1 MLIMHDG
8 VDKIVE
14 IIYMYHFQGITIPD
28 IINTGIDT
36 SVATTLKQNLLPSM
50 RGKTR
55 NYFGKK
61 YQILEDDEGKYKNV
75 IYKYIEHIKEN
86 TDGLDG
92 VGFDLLEEKLL
103 EDIPEILGLDVIK
116 KSNIQ
121 IESVE
126 IKNFKKIESAK
137 FTLGDITYI
146 LGGNNSGKSSILQAM
161 YTAISSVQAAKWYG
175 KDTIPESK
183 LWYMPTGDFSNLGH
197 EKSWGSANS
206 EDVGFISFKGK
217 VRKNS
222 EQENFENQEPKCD
235 ITLYRAVNSNLG
247 TRTVLSSSFGTVIT
261 DPNTLYSIYAPG
273 VSGIP
278 LYEEKCSEA
287 SVFRKAAGGEANYV
301 LRNILHLLS
310 KEHKLNSLEKY
321 IKDIFED
328 DVSIEVKYDGIKDPN
343 VYVSI
348 SRDGSKYIPLEM
360 WGTGMLQVIQIFAY
374 VLLFN
379 PSLLILDEPDS
390 HIHPSGQKELNRALE
405 KISTSLRCKVI
416 VATHSRHLLV
426 DPPKNSSM
434 VWMANGKVVSQ
445 SMDDVADALET
456 MGAFDTFDPKKY
468 YEYLVVSEDKDM
480 KLLKNIFINL
490 FPKSKENVYY
500 YSTEGCGEINTGK
513 LKHALRMFS
522 RLNSKSEKITKV
534 IIHQDRD
541 YRDNN
546 MIEKFKEDLNRLS
559 EAYVKVYIF
568 VTQGNDLES
577 YYISKEHL
585 YSVYPELTSC
595 ENEYNSFVENLR
607 KSEKYIKKI
616 ASTMVWSNNGLR
628 RDIISKKYDEKSQ
641 KYIQDMNSL
650 NSLKDNYIL
659 KIKSGDF
666 IHGKTEY
673 KRIKDFLVGR
683 GLESQK
689 LVDSIPDTLVQE
701 IKSLLNENE

>member
-1 MLIMHDG
+1 MHNG
-8 VDKIVE
+8 VDKIAE
-14 IIYMYHFQGITIPD
+14 IIYMYHFQGITIPN
-28 IINTGIDT
+28 IINTGIDK
-36 SVATTLKQNLLPSM
+36 SVATTLKQHFLPSM

-61 YQILEDDEGKYKNV
+61 YQILENDKDKYKNV
-75 IYKYIEHIKEN
+75 IYKYINDVKEN
-86 TDGLDG
+86 NDGIKG
-92 VGFDLLEEKLL
+92 SGFDLLEEKLL
-103 EDIPEILGLDVIK
+103 EDIPEILELDVIK

-126 IKNFKKIESAK
+126 IKNFKKIQCAE

-161 YTAISSVQAAKWYG
+161 YAAISSVQAAKWY
-175 KDTIPESK
+175 KRDTIPESK
-183 LWYMPTGDFSNLGH
+183 LWYMPTGDFSSLGY
-197 EKSWGSANS
+197 EKPWGGVNS
-206 EDVGFISFKGK
+206 GDVGFISFKGK
-217 VRKNS
+217 VRKNG

-247 TRTVLSSSFGTVIT
+247 TETVLSSNFGTVIT
-261 DPNTLYSIYAPG
+261 DPNTLYSIYVPG

-328 DVSIEVKYDGIKDPN
+328 DVSIEVNYDGIKDPN

-360 WGTGMLQVIQIFAY
+360 WGTGILQVIQIFAY

-390 HIHPSGQKELNRALE
+390 HIHPSGQKELNCALE

-434 VWMANGKVVSQ
+434 VWVANGKVVSQ

-468 YEYLVVSEDKDM
+468 YEYLVVGEDKDM
-480 KLLKNIFINL
+480 KLLKNTFINL
-490 FPKSKENVYY
+490 FPDSKDNVYY
-500 YSTEGCGEINTGK
+500 YSTEGCGEINTEK
-513 LKHALRMFS
+513 LKHALRMFN
-522 RLNSKSEKITKV
+522 RLNSKYERVTKV

-541 YRDNN
+541 YRNDD
-546 MIEKFKEDLNRLS
+546 MINKFKEGLNKLS
-559 EAYVKVYIF
+559 ETYIEVYIF
-568 VTQGNDLES
+568 ITQGNDLES
-577 YYISKEHL
+577 YYISKKHL
-585 YSVYPELTSC
+585 FTVYPELTSM
-595 ENEYNSFVENLR
+595 EHEYISFVENLR
-607 KSEKYIKKI
+607 KSKKYIEKI
-616 ASTMVWSNNGLR
+616 ASTMAWSNDGLR
-628 RDIISKKYDEKSQ
+628 KDIISKTYDENSRDYSQ
-641 KYIQDMNSL
+641 KMHSL
-650 NSLKDNYIL
+650 DILKDTYTRNIE
-659 KIKSGDF
+659 SGDF
-666 IHGKTEY
+666 IHGKMEY
-673 KRIKDFLVGR
+673 KQIKNFLIR
-683 GLESQK
+683 RRLDPQK
-689 LVDSIPDTLVQE
+689 LIDSVPDNLVLE
-701 IKSLLNENE
+701 IKSLLNEGE